1 MLFKFLLVKLV
12 EKSMQFVEETDE
24 EGGQEVT
31 QVPSYNKYPEL
42 QVVQT

>member
-12 EKSMQFVEETDE
+12 EKSVQFVEEANE
-24 EGGQEVT
+24 EGGQAVT

-42 QVVQT
+42 QDVHT